1 MDIILMQMKE
11 KYNIMKI
18 DLFIRY
24 HTMDAAYQAA
34 TKTKKLL
41 QNYGK
46 RNRANMINA
55 FNLIQKTN
63 DADRWFVDGQK
74 EMWFAKNAILK
85 KIKLHET
92 ENDRYQIAIIKNAV
106 ITKTDQYIVSSE
118 MEQHKKDHTY
128 FIKL

>member
-11 KYNIMKI
+11 KFNIMKI

-24 HTMDAAYQAA
+24 HTMDAAYKAA

-41 QNYGK
+41 INYGK
-46 RNRANMINA
+46 RNRSNMINA

-63 DADRWFVDGQK
+63 DADRWFVDGKK
-74 EMWFAKNAILK
+74 EMWFSKNAILK

-92 ENDRYQIAIIKNAV
+92 ENDRYQVAIIKNAV
-106 ITKTDQYIVSSE
+106 IKITDQYIVSSE
-118 MEQHKKDHTY
+118 MEQHKNDHTY